1 MFTEELKKQTEQN
14 HSDAEQT
21 EFMQTLFR
29 GNLPIDS
36 YVKYLTIL
44 MYVYDTLEITVRD
57 NLDDDLISMF
67 FDEKLERSWRISA
80 DLGNLKKV
88 ITFNSKLTDHVNE
101 YMIMIGNAS
110 PVELLAHHY
119 IRYLGDISGGQILK
133 RILQQSY
140 GLSEAQMSF
149 YGFDLDIKQ
158 YRDNYKAKLNSF
170 IKSAN
175 DQQLFINTVND
186 VYKITTK
193 ILNAI

>member
-21 EFMQTLFR
+21 EFMQSLFK

-67 FDEKLERSWRISA
+67 FDEKLERSWKISA

-88 ITFNSKLTDHVNE
+88 FTFNSKLTDHVNE
-101 YMIMIGNAS
+101 YMIMIGNAG

-149 YGFDLDIKQ
+149 YDFDLDIKQ
-158 YRDNYKAKLNSF
+158 YRDSYKAKLNSF
-170 IKSAN
+170 IRSTN
-175 DQQLFINTVND
+175 DQQLFINTAND
-186 VYKITTK
+186 VYKVTTK

>member
-1 MFTEELKKQTEQN
+1 MFTEELKKQTEQS

-21 EFMQTLFR
+21 EFMQSLFK

-57 NLDDDLISMF
+57 NLDDDLIGMF
-67 FDEKLERSWRISA
+67 FDERLERSWKISA

-101 YMIMIGNAS
+101 YMVMIGNAS
-110 PVELLAHHY
+110 SVELLAHHY

-149 YGFDLDIKQ
+149 YDFDLDIKQ
-158 YRDNYKAKLNSF
+158 YRDSYKAKLNSF

-186 VYKITTK
+186 VYKVTTK